1 MRLAIAGATGM
12 VGARLAVRAVA
23 EGRDVVELTRSA
35 GVDLVG
41 GADVAG
47 HLAGV
52 DTVVDVTNAPAA
64 EGPVAVDFF
73 TTVGRRLG
81 EAATEAGVRRTV
93 LLSII
98 NLEAAPVGH
107 YAAKLAHE
115 QATRAHAPGLVI
127 LRAAQ
132 FHEFAGQCV
141 AWGRDG
147 DTTAVP
153 DMPVQPVALDTVVRT
168 LLDLAV
174 GQDVPARVDLAGPRP
189 ERLVDLAERVVERH
203 GLGLTVKP
211 APAGNELEQG
221 AMLAGVD
228 ATLAGPD
235 FETWLAAGET
245 SRDR

>member
-1 MRLAIAGATGM
+1 MRIAIAGATGM
-12 VGARLAVRAVA
+12 VGARLAGLAVA
-23 EGRDVVELTRSA
+23 EGHDVVELTRSA

-41 GADVAG
+41 DADIAG

-81 EAATEAGVRRTV
+81 DAATEAGVRRSV

-98 NLEAAPVGH
+98 NLENAPVGH

-115 QATRAHAPGLVI
+115 EATRAHAPGLVV

-147 DTTAVP
+147 DTTSVP

-174 GQDVPARVDLAGPRP
+174 GVDVPARVDLAGPRP
-189 ERLVDLAERVVERH
+189 ERLVDLAERVVERD
-203 GLGLTVKP
+203 GLGLIVKA
-211 APAGNELEQG
+211 APAGDKLAGG
-221 AMLAGVD
+221 AMLAGTD

-245 SRDR
+245 SPDR

>member
-1 MRLAIAGATGM
+1 MQGPPAWLEPGLAG
-12 VGARLAVRAVA
+12 LAVA
-23 EGRDVVELTRSA
+23 EGHDIVELTRSA

-41 GADVAG
+41 DTDIAG

-64 EGPVAVDFF
+64 EGPVAVGFF

-81 EAATEAGVRRTV
+81 DAATEAGVRRTV

-115 QATRAHAPGLVI
+115 EATRAHAPSLVV

-147 DTTAVP
+147 DTTSVP

-174 GQDVPARVDLAGPRP
+174 GEDVPARVDLAGPRP
-189 ERLVDLAERVVERH
+189 ERLVDWRNGSSSVMAS
-203 GLGLTVKP
+203 
-211 APAGNELEQG
+211 A
-221 AMLAGVD
+221 
-228 ATLAGPD
+228 
-235 FETWLAAGET
+235 
-245 SRDR
+245 